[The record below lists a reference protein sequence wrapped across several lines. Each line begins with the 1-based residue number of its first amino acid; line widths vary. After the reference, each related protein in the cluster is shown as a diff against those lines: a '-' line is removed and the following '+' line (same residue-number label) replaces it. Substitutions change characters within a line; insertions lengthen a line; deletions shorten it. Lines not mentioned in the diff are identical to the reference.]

1 MRMNDLRPMDH
12 LPRLIVGLGN
22 PGPRYAGTRHNAGAL
37 VVEELRR
44 RWPDT
49 PAKVLCNSIV
59 TRIAWRDREIYL
71 AVPLTWMNHSGMAVA
86 PLAKELGLLP
96 TEILVCY
103 DCLDLALGRLRLRP
117 NGSGGGHRGVGSI
130 IQELGTQEFPRLRLG
145 IGRPPADS
153 EVADF
158 VTSPW
163 NPEELPQAAQ
173 MTMTGADAV
182 LTALEQ
188 GVAAA
193 MNRWNAQ
200 MPAADVDATHS

>member
-1 MRMNDLRPMDH
+1 M
-12 LPRLIVGLGN
+12 
-22 PGPRYAGTRHNAGAL
+22 
-37 VVEELRR
+37 VEELRR

-49 PAKVLCNSIV
+49 PAKVLYNSIV
-59 TRIAWRDREIYL
+59 TRIAWREREFHL
-71 AVPLTWMNHSGMAVA
+71 MMPLTWMNCSGTAVS

-96 TEILVCY
+96 SEILVCY
-103 DCLDLALGRLRLRP
+103 DCLDLPLGRLRLRSA
-117 NGSGGGHRGVGSI
+117 GSSGGHRGVESI

-145 IGRPPADS
+145 IGRPPAGV

-173 MTMTGADAV
+173 MAMTGAQAV
-182 LTALEQ
+182 LDTLEQ

-200 MPAADVDATHS
+200 KPVAEVDATHSL

>member
-1 MRMNDLRPMDH
+1 MDF

-59 TRIAWRDREIYL
+59 NRIAWRGREIDL
-71 AVPLTWMNHSGMAVA
+71 AVPLTWMNRSGTAVA
-86 PLAKELGLLP
+86 PLAREFGLLP
-96 TEILVCY
+96 AEILVCY
-103 DCLDLALGRLRLRP
+103 DCLDLPLGRLRLRL
-117 NGSGGGHRGVGSI
+117 NGSSGGHRGVESI
-130 IQELGTQEFPRLRLG
+130 IQELGTPMFPRLRLG
-145 IGRPPADS
+145 IGRPPAGC

-182 LTALEQ
+182 LAALEQ

-193 MNRWNAQ
+193 MNRWNAEK
-200 MPAADVDATHS
+200 PVAKVDATHSL